1 MADYSAK
8 NPYSSQMIENTLLNG
23 EGATKETRHFVFT
36 LPKKGLDYK
45 VGDALGI
52 IPENPPHTVEELL
65 ECTGWD
71 GDLPVSSHAGDKTL
85 REALKCDYEIHRVN
99 KKFINNLAEKLA
111 EQGSSATARI
121 ISRSRTNITTG
132 EVNSWSWSGESGDW
146 PEGYRGGSGAG
157 SASKAIHLSDDADAM
172 EDYIWSRDYI
182 DVINEF
188 GLLHEP
194 EEMLSLLDKL
204 KPRLYSIASSMDAHP
219 GEVQLTIAIVRYEHH
234 DRQRGGLCTVY
245 LADEAEVDSTPVK
258 VFMSPTKSF
267 VLPDDK
273 STDIIM
279 VGPGTGIAPFR
290 AFLEQ
295 REHDKAKGRN
305 WLFFGD
311 QSHKTEYYYSE
322 QIEGWLENGT
332 LFRYTTAWS
341 RDQAEKIYVQ
351 HRMAEHG
358 AEIWEWLESGAYF
371 YVCGDKNYMA
381 KDVHRTL
388 IEIAQEHGGMSLDDA
403 THFVEKTMM
412 REEKRYLRDVY

>member
-1 MADYSAK
+1 MK
-8 NPYSSQMIENTLLNG
+8 Q
-23 EGATKETRHFVFT
+23 
-36 LPKKGLDYK
+36 
-45 VGDALGI
+45 I
-52 IPENPPHTVEELL
+52 IN
-65 ECTGWD
+65 
-71 GDLPVSSHAGDKTL
+71 
-85 REALKCDYEIHRVN
+85 
-99 KKFINNLAEKLA
+99 
-111 EQGSSATARI
+111 
-121 ISRSRTNITTG
+121 
-132 EVNSWSWSGESGDW
+132 WSGDSGDW
-146 PEGYRGGSGAG
+146 PEGYRPGSSGAG
-157 SASKAIHLSDDADAM
+157 SASKATHLSEDADAM

-194 EEMLSLLDKL
+194 EELLSLADKL

-234 DRQRGGLCTVY
+234 ERQRGGLCTVY

-258 VFMSPTKSF
+258 IFMSPTKSF
-267 VLPDDK
+267 VLPEDK

-295 REHDKAKGRN
+295 REHDKAEGRN

-322 QIEGWLENGT
+322 QIEGWLENDT
-332 LFRYTTAWS
+332 LYRYTTAWS

-358 AEIWEWLESGAYF
+358 AEIWEWLDSGAYF

-388 IEIAQEHGGMSLDDA
+388 IEIAQEHGGMTLDDA
-403 THFVEKTMM
+403 THFIEKTMM